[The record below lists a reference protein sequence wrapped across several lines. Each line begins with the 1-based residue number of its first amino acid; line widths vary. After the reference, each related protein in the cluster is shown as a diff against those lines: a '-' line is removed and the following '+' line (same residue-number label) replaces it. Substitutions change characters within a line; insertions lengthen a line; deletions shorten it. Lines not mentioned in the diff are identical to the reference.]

1 MNLNTFYRVNWTS
14 SPDRNEDIDSRSLCL
29 LSSLPNS
36 LNRRMLRNL
45 TKRLDM
51 LVSQNPLNLL
61 YHGSL
66 ILQRRPGYN
75 IRFGRI
81 QRVQ

>member
-1 MNLNTFYRVNWTS
+1 MVTFNRVNWTS
-14 SPDRNEDIDSRSLCL
+14 STHRNKDIDSRFLRL

-51 LVSQNPLNLL
+51 FLPQNPLNLL
-61 YHGSL
+61 YHRSL
-66 ILQRRPGYN
+66 ILQR
-75 IRFGRI
+75 
-81 QRVQ
+81 